1 MKKRVIIIGGGAAG
15 SMAALTAAQNG
26 ADVLLL
32 EQNEIIGRKILS
44 TGNGRCNFT
53 NRFQDPSCYRS
64 DNSGFAWKSIGK
76 FSEPETTSFFKNL
89 EFIRRIKM
97 AICILGPSKP
107 RQWGSAGV
115 CAETGKDPDSYRSSR
130 IWDHTKEKWFSDQ
143 FFKRWEKR
151 NDFR

>member
-53 NRFQDPSCYRS
+53 NRFQDPSCYR
-64 DNSGFAWKSIGK
+64 
-76 FSEPETTSFFKNL
+76 
-89 EFIRRIKM
+89 RIKM
-97 AICILGPSKP
+97 AICIPGPSKP
-107 RQWGSAGV
+107 RQ
-115 CAETGKDPDSYRSSR
+115 
-130 IWDHTKEKWFSDQ
+130 
-143 FFKRWEKR
+143 
-151 NDFR
+151 

>member
-64 DNSGFAWKSIGK
+64 DNGGLHGNQ
-76 FSEPETTSFFKNL
+76 SENFLSLRQRLFLKIL

-97 AICILGPSKP
+97 AICIPGPSKP
-107 RQWGSAGV
+107 RQ
-115 CAETGKDPDSYRSSR
+115 
-130 IWDHTKEKWFSDQ
+130 
-143 FFKRWEKR
+143 
-151 NDFR
+151 

>member
-44 TGNGRCNFT
+44 TVMADVTLPIVFRIQPAIEATIADLHGNQSENFLSL
-53 NRFQDPSCYRS
+53 RQRLFL
-64 DNSGFAWKSIGK
+64 KI
-76 FSEPETTSFFKNL
+76 L

-97 AICILGPSKP
+97 AICIPGPSKP
-107 RQWGSAGV
+107 RQ
-115 CAETGKDPDSYRSSR
+115 
-130 IWDHTKEKWFSDQ
+130 
-143 FFKRWEKR
+143 
-151 NDFR
+151 

>member
-53 NRFQDPSCYRS
+53 NRFQDPLHG
-64 DNSGFAWKSIGK
+64 NQ
-76 FSEPETTSFFKNL
+76 SENFLSLRQHLFLKIL

-97 AICILGPSKP
+97 AICIPGPSKP
-107 RQWGSAGV
+107 RQ
-115 CAETGKDPDSYRSSR
+115 
-130 IWDHTKEKWFSDQ
+130 
-143 FFKRWEKR
+143 
-151 NDFR
+151 

>member
-1 MKKRVIIIGGGAAG
+1 MKKRVIIIGGGAHG

-53 NRFQDPSCYRS
+53 NRFQDHPAIEATIA
-64 DNSGFAWKSIGK
+64 DLHGNQ
-76 FSEPETTSFFKNL
+76 SENFLSLRQRLFLKIL

-97 AICILGPSKP
+97 AICIPGPSKP
-107 RQWGSAGV
+107 RQ
-115 CAETGKDPDSYRSSR
+115 
-130 IWDHTKEKWFSDQ
+130 
-143 FFKRWEKR
+143 
-151 NDFR
+151 

>member
-1 MKKRVIIIGGGAAG
+1 MKKRVIIIGGGATG

-53 NRFQDPSCYRS
+53 NRFQDSSCYRS

-76 FSEPETTSFFKNL
+76 FSEPETTSFLKIL
-89 EFIRRIKM
+89 EFIRRIKW
-97 AICILGPSKP
+97 LSVSPGPSKP
-107 RQWGSAGV
+107 RQ
-115 CAETGKDPDSYRSSR
+115 
-130 IWDHTKEKWFSDQ
+130 
-143 FFKRWEKR
+143 
-151 NDFR
+151 

>member
-89 EFIRRIKM
+89 GIYPK
-97 AICILGPSKP
+97 
-107 RQWGSAGV
+107 
-115 CAETGKDPDSYRSSR
+115 
-130 IWDHTKEKWFSDQ
+130 H
-143 FFKRWEKR
+143 
-151 NDFR
+151 FRFLCK

>member
-53 NRFQDPSCYRS
+53 NRFQDSSCYRS

-89 EFIRRIKM
+89 GIYPKDKNGYLYPWSEQ
-97 AICILGPSKP
+97 ASE
-107 RQWGSAGV
+107 GSAGV

>member
-64 DNSGFAWKSIGK
+64 DNSGFQ
-76 FSEPETTSFFKNL
+76 SENFLSLRQHLFLKIL

-97 AICILGPSKP
+97 AICIPGPSKP
-107 RQWGSAGV
+107 RQ
-115 CAETGKDPDSYRSSR
+115 
-130 IWDHTKEKWFSDQ
+130 
-143 FFKRWEKR
+143 
-151 NDFR
+151 

>member
-32 EQNEIIGRKILS
+32 EQNEMIGRKILS

-76 FSEPETTSFFKNL
+76 FSEPETTSFFENL
-89 EFIRRIKM
+89 GDERLHIDVYGDANYKQMTIR
-97 AICILGPSKP
+97 LGYVDEK
-107 RQWGSAGV
+107 SAV
-115 CAETGKDPDSYRSSR
+115 HQLTF
-130 IWDHTKEKWFSDQ
+130 HL
-143 FFKRWEKR
+143 FKIDKLWKIVLEE
-151 NDFR
+151 

>member
-44 TGNGRCNFT
+44 TVMADVTLPIVFRIHPAIEATIADLHGNQSENFLSL
-53 NRFQDPSCYRS
+53 RQRLFL
-64 DNSGFAWKSIGK
+64 KI
-76 FSEPETTSFFKNL
+76 L

-97 AICILGPSKP
+97 AICIPGPSKP
-107 RQWGSAGV
+107 RQ
-115 CAETGKDPDSYRSSR
+115 
-130 IWDHTKEKWFSDQ
+130 
-143 FFKRWEKR
+143 
-151 NDFR
+151 

>member
-1 MKKRVIIIGGGAAG
+1 MKKESSSSAAEAAG

-97 AICILGPSKP
+97 AICIPGPSKP
-107 RQWGSAGV
+107 RQ
-115 CAETGKDPDSYRSSR
+115 
-130 IWDHTKEKWFSDQ
+130 
-143 FFKRWEKR
+143 
-151 NDFR
+151 